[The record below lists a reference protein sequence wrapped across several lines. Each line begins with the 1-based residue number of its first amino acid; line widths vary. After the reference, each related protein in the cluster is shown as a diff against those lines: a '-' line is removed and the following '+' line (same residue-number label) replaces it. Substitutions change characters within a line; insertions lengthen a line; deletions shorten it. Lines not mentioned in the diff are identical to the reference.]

1 MSLTE
6 NYRGL
11 FLSTPFTLS
20 LSLSLGGRGEGV
32 AEWRGRGIHCQFVF
46 GCGWFVC
53 SFASQFVPQVRLFS
67 FFFSEWERGGGAVG
81 HELIYTTHDRGFRV
95 SKTELRKITVNF
107 LELSF
112 SKHLVISLY

>member
-1 MSLTE
+1 MVFTVNLCLGVV
-6 NYRGL
+6 GL
-11 FLSTPFTLS
+11 FVHSPLS
-20 LSLSLGGRGEGV
+20 LCRK
-32 AEWRGRGIHCQFVF
+32 CVF
-46 GCGWFVC
+46 
-53 SFASQFVPQVRLFS
+53 FS